1 MTVPPDN
8 ATVITDYFL
17 KKSRKRKME
26 DDLWVE
32 CSDDEVFME
41 EATLSFLLSSSK
53 VMALDRDAVEDE
65 QSTPGRDCLSGI
77 EYVPESKDDLGGEQ
91 WSKDDRGSSWT
102 DEESFE
108 RLMDECEEDSTPQ
121 EMEGSS
127 SPPGILTT
135 KQDDQ
140 DGSDMVND
148 QHRPC
153 AAPVMSSPDDPLN
166 GGVTESYT
174 GLEGTNGLND
184 ERPFE
189 ENVIPPQLSM
199 EDVMNGETNDSTG
212 PDDAQ
217 DVG

>member
-41 EATLSFLLSSSK
+41 EATLSFLLSTSK
-53 VMALDRDAVEDE
+53 VMALDRDPVEDE

-102 DEESFE
+102 DEDSFE
-108 RLMDECEEDSTPQ
+108 RLVDEYEEDSTPRKWRDCQ
-121 EMEGSS
+121 VHLAS
-127 SPPGILTT
+127 
-135 KQDDQ
+135 
-140 DGSDMVND
+140 
-148 QHRPC
+148 
-153 AAPVMSSPDDPLN
+153 
-166 GGVTESYT
+166 
-174 GLEGTNGLND
+174 
-184 ERPFE
+184 
-189 ENVIPPQLSM
+189 
-199 EDVMNGETNDSTG
+199 
-212 PDDAQ
+212 
-217 DVG
+217 